1 MRAMNLLDVPRDLVK
16 DPLVMQSLLASYARR
31 EQREKVVLGPSR
43 EEMIERFATLDAAP
57 QAAPPQAS
65 SG

>member
-1 MRAMNLLDVPRDLVK
+1 MNLLDVPRDLVK

-43 EEMIERFATLDAAP
+43 EEMIARFDAASASDG
-57 QAAPPQAS
+57 AAPR
-65 SG
+65 G